1 MDHIRSETVLESGV
15 PIWKKYILTVNE
27 AVEYFNIS
35 NKKIRKLVDYDINS
49 DSRFALL
56 NGTKILIKRK
66 KLEEFLDAVETI

>member
-66 KLEEFLDAVETI
+66 KFEEFLDAVETI